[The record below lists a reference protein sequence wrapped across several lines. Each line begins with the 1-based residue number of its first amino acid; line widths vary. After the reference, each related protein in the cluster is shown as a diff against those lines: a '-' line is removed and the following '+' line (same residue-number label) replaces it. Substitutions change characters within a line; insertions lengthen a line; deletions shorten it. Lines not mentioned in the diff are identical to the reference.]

1 MSINKIFLTGILCF
15 ASLFSNA
22 QKYHDRVVA
31 QVGDAII
38 LESDIQE
45 RYQQDQSM
53 YSFGAESD
61 AICHLVYTTIA
72 EKILA
77 NIARGD
83 SLLMVPEA
91 KVELAV
97 EEQIETFLKEY
108 NNDVSKLE
116 ELSGRS
122 LSELRKDFK
131 PIFDDMLHAEN
142 AQQHLVSVIN
152 ITPKE
157 VKHFYNL
164 IPQDSLE
171 LIPATV
177 EVGHIVMEPG
187 VDEEIEQLTKD
198 RLEEIRKEIVNE
210 GKDFGTLAS
219 LYSQDGSAQNG
230 GLITIN
236 RTGFDPHFVAAAYR
250 LQPGE
255 VSPVTKSQFGYHVIK
270 MEKRQG
276 DLASV
281 RHIIMMPKPTSKD
294 INAAKTRMDSLK
306 TELEKEKITF
316 GDAVAKYS
324 TDVESKFTSGMIMNP
339 NTGKNQIPVSSIA
352 QLDII
357 KDIGTMKVGAYTD
370 PIEHVNER
378 TGKLEIRIY
387 YLKTKKEAHTLNLKD
402 DYALIQEVA
411 LSEKRNTHLQE
422 HVNRESE
429 KYYIKVAPDFK
440 DCNLIKKLTIT
451 E

>member
-15 ASLFSNA
+15 ATLFSNA
-22 QKYHDRVVA
+22 QNYYNRVVA
-31 QVGDAII
+31 QVGDAIV

-45 RYQQDQSM
+45 RYQQEASI
-53 YSFGAESD
+53 YAYGTESD
-61 AICHLVYTTIA
+61 ALCHLVYTTIA

-83 SLLMVPEA
+83 SLLMVSEA
-91 KVELAV
+91 RVEIAV
-97 EEQIETFLKEY
+97 EEQIETFLERT

-116 ELSGRS
+116 QLSGRS
-122 LSELRKDFK
+122 IGELRKDFK

-142 AQQHLVSVIN
+142 AQKHLVDAIS

-157 VKHFYNL
+157 VKQFYSQ
-164 IPQDSLE
+164 IPKDSLE

-177 EVGHIVMEPG
+177 EIGQIVIEPG
-187 VDEEIEQLTKD
+187 VDTEIEDITKE
-198 RLEEIRKEIVNE
+198 RLEQIRKEIVEE
-210 GKDFGTLAS
+210 GKSFATLAS
-219 LYSQDGSAQNG
+219 LYSQDGSAQEG
-230 GLITIN
+230 GLMTIN

-255 VSPVTKSQFGYHVIK
+255 VSPVTKSQFGYHIIK
-270 MEKRQG
+270 MEARQG
-276 DLASV
+276 DLAKV
-281 RHIIMMPKPTSKD
+281 RHIVMIPQPTSRD
-294 INAAKTRMDSLK
+294 INAAKTKADSLK
-306 TELEKEKITF
+306 SELIAGKITF
-316 GDAVAKYS
+316 ADAVAKYS
-324 TDVESKFTSGMIMNP
+324 TDMESKFTSGMIMNP
-339 NTGKNQIPVSSIA
+339 NTGKTQIPLSTIT

-357 KDIGTMKVGAYTD
+357 KDIGSMEVGTFTD

-378 TGKLEIRIY
+378 TGKLEIRLY

-411 LSEKRNTHLQE
+411 LGEKRNEHLQE
-422 HVNRESE
+422 YINKESG
-429 KYYIKVAPDFK
+429 KYFIKVAPDFK
-440 DCNLIKKLTIT
+440 DCDLIKKLTIS